1 MADKVWLG
9 STSDNYSTTG
19 NWLGGT
25 PVATNN
31 VFLTFG
37 AINDILNGLNQS
49 AVALASFNQDM
60 GFVKNVGS
68 LTAGVRS
75 SLQINTPLATLGLN
89 TPTGSP
95 SGSGRLYLDFG
106 AVATVVNV
114 LNSKGQATDSYQT
127 PVHLLGTSMTLNA
140 LGGMVGVA
148 TLVGEVSTL
157 AALTVDGAIVVLGAG
172 VTPTLINIISGS
184 VVSSSTHTAPDVTVA
199 STYVF
204 KGAAAHTALKVLTG
218 ATVKYNGTGTIAS
231 LTYSGT
237 VDFSEGVGAVT
248 ITNATRYPGGKILD
262 PNKRVTFSNPVQDA
276 GGAKAT
282 DDSSDF
288 GPNRTWTVS

>member
-1 MADKVWLG
+1 
-9 STSDNYSTTG
+9 
-19 NWLGGT
+19 
-25 PVATNN
+25 
-31 VFLTFG
+31 
-37 AINDILNGLNQS
+37 
-49 AVALASFNQDM
+49 
-60 GFVKNVGS
+60 
-68 LTAGVRS
+68 
-75 SLQINTPLATLGLN
+75 
-89 TPTGSP
+89 
-95 SGSGRLYLDFG
+95 
-106 AVATVVNV
+106 
-114 LNSKGQATDSYQT
+114 
-127 PVHLLGTSMTLNA
+127 
-140 LGGMVGVA
+140 
-148 TLVGEVSTL
+148 
-157 AALTVDGAIVVLGAG
+157 VLGAG

>member
-127 PVHLLGTSMTLNA
+127 PVHLLGTSLTLNA

-148 TLVGEVSTL
+148 RL
-157 AALTVDGAIVVLGAG
+157 
-172 VTPTLINIISGS
+172 
-184 VVSSSTHTAPDVTVA
+184 A